1 MKQPT
6 HQWQLQLLGQDR
18 VQATDAGL
26 QFLAHVPD
34 LLSGHPFPGSLD
46 GGVQQKRKLQPAFDA
61 LDGGVGDAQ
70 VLGLL
75 GLADRDVVC
84 VALDDGTVLSVRQG
98 LGPGGA
104 VRVDQE
110 QNLGR
115 GR

>member
-1 MKQPT
+1 
-6 HQWQLQLLGQDR
+6 
-18 VQATDAGL
+18 
-26 QFLAHVPD
+26 
-34 LLSGHPFPGSLD
+34 
-46 GGVQQKRKLQPAFDA
+46 
-61 LDGGVGDAQ
+61 
-70 VLGLL
+70 LGLL